1 MSVHNLNIKQQS
13 DAVQQ
18 AKIHLAAA
26 NRLAEVDHEPLA
38 SFGALTTRAITD
50 STNAAHNIRTV
61 RNVKGPELRV
71 L

>member
-26 NRLAEVDHEPLA
+26 NRLAVLDDLHEGIDNHL
-38 SFGALTTRAITD
+38 SLI
-50 STNAAHNIRTV
+50 HI
-61 RNVKGPELRV
+61 
-71 L
+71 